1 MNTSSFNYLFGI
13 DGNFTAKME
22 EMATAIG
29 EFTAKVQKSQGV
41 FDRFVGMAA
50 KVDILS
56 NGITKMA
63 QALGDI
69 VQPVVGAHLVPVTA
83 FTASGGHRT
92 AAEIGR
98 CGLIVH

>member
-13 DGNFTAKME
+13 DGNFTVKME
-22 EMATAIG
+22 EMSTAIG
-29 EFTAKVQKSQGV
+29 EFTSKVQKSQGV

-69 VQPVVGAHLVPVTA
+69 VQPGIALNTSMTDLHAVTGV
-83 FTASGGHRT
+83 TG
-92 AAEIGR
+92 
-98 CGLIVH
+98 